1 LSIAERVHSDMT
13 AAAKARD
20 RGRLGALRLVL
31 DELRKAAKDA
41 RSELDEQ
48 GEIAVLKRERKR
60 RAEAA
65 EAYRAGGRAELADA
79 EEEEAAVIEQYLPE
93 EMSDPELEALVDSAV
108 AETGAESAKEVG
120 RVMAAVM
127 PKVAG
132 RADGKR
138 VNELVRRR
146 LQG

>member
-1 LSIAERVHSDMT
+1 MSITERVQSDVT

-20 RGRLGALRLVL
+20 RRRLNALRLVL
-31 DELRKAAKDA
+31 DELKKAAKEA
-41 RSELDEQ
+41 RGDLDEQ
-48 GEIAVLKRERKR
+48 AEIAVLKRERKR

-65 EAYRAGGRAELADA
+65 EAYRHGGRTELARD
-79 EEEEAAVIEQYLPE
+79 EEAEAAVIEEYLPA
-93 EMSDPELEALVDSAV
+93 EMPDAELEQLVDA
-108 AETGAESAKEVG
+108 ALGETGAQSSQEMG

-132 RADGKR
+132 RADGRR

-146 LQG
+146 LDG